1 MVASDAGA
9 RLPGVTL
16 FIDRDLWSKVLDA
29 ALREAG
35 IPFVAHR
42 DRFAHDT
49 PDAQWLA
56 AAAEHA
62 WVIVT
67 RDQRIRYRANEVAAV
82 RRGRLHLFALSSGNL
97 SAAETARIVVAAW
110 PRIQAAVREH
120 APPRLWTIA
129 RSGQIRPA
137 GA

>member
-1 MVASDAGA
+1 M
-9 RLPGVTL
+9 PGVTL
-16 FIDRDLWSKVLDA
+16 FVDRDLWSRTLDA
-29 ALREAG
+29 TPREAG

-56 AAAEHA
+56 AAAEHG

-97 SAAETARIVVAAW
+97 SAAESARIVVAAW
-110 PRIQAAVREH
+110 PRIRAAVRDH
-120 APPRLWTIA
+120 APPMLWRID
-129 RSGQIRPA
+129 RSGRIRPT